1 MVTSIYW
8 IYICIFQLII
18 VLSPAILRQAFFQQ
32 QLQSFGLR
40 CFFVVNNLCIQ
51 DDSAILEKEE
61 RNCRYILPLL
71 ILRLY
76 GAPLRVPLDDPVN
89 LLKASVAVFVVCPSG
104 FSSASKE
111 VLTVRLCDVHTH
123 LQDLRLAK
131 TIHQVMHRS
140 MAAGVT
146 HMVCCGV
153 QESDWHGVTSL
164 AARYPGILP
173 AFGLHPW
180 FISSRSLDWLDRLEQ
195 LLQTSSAAVGEIGL
209 DRIVS
214 PRNDRDQVLVFTS
227 QLKLAKKYK
236 RPVNIHCRKA
246 FGLLADLLKENGGL
260 PHGGVIHSYSGSAD
274 MVKVF
279 ERSGAYISFSGSLTR
294 PHNKKVRQAA
304 RAVSLE
310 RLLIETD
317 TPDILPT
324 GVSHG
329 LNEPAH
335 VHWVLKALAQ
345 LREESIEALANAT
358 FANAV
363 RLFKLHDHNP
373 VQEIPGGG
381 IP

>member
-1 MVTSIYW
+1 
-8 IYICIFQLII
+8 
-18 VLSPAILRQAFFQQ
+18 
-32 QLQSFGLR
+32 
-40 CFFVVNNLCIQ
+40 
-51 DDSAILEKEE
+51 
-61 RNCRYILPLL
+61 
-71 ILRLY
+71 
-76 GAPLRVPLDDPVN
+76 
-89 LLKASVAVFVVCPSG
+89 LK
-104 FSSASKE
+104 
-111 VLTVRLCDVHTH
+111 LCDAHTH
-123 LQDLRLAK
+123 LQDLRLSS

-153 QESDWHGVTSL
+153 QESDWPGVTSL
-164 AARYPGILP
+164 AARYSGIFP

-180 FISSRSLDWLDRLEQ
+180 FISSRSPNWLDRLEQ
-195 LLQTSSAAVGEIGL
+195 LLQTTNAAVGEIGL
-209 DRIVS
+209 DRSIS
-214 PRNDRDQVLVFTS
+214 PRNDADQIFVFTS
-227 QLKLAKKYK
+227 QLTLAKEYK
-236 RPVNIHCRKA
+236 RAVNIHCRKA

-324 GVSHG
+324 GAPNG

-335 VHWVLKALAQ
+335 VHLVLKTLAQ
-345 LREESIEALANAT
+345 LREEPIEVLANAT
-358 FANAV
+358 FANAI
-363 RLFKLHDHNP
+363 RLFKFHDHDHDQNP
-373 VQEIPGGG
+373 VQEVLSGDIT
-381 IP
+381 